1 LAEDRNQADPSWA
14 SADGDI
20 VFGRPPDVMA
30 ERAQPKQIY
39 LWHAASR
46 RVETI
51 AGSEGLFSPRTS
63 PDGHYIAALRLGQ
76 RALML
81 FDRSTGAWRTIAAQ
95 PAADP
100 VWSADSRWI
109 YFHDFESKSQ
119 MILRVNVEKGQIEN
133 IAGVSDLQSL
143 DYADFRF
150 VGLAPGDVPL
160 LRARTTVGNLYEA
173 QIEP

>member
-1 LAEDRNQADPSWA
+1 MD
-14 SADGDI
+14 
-20 VFGRPPDVMA
+20 
-30 ERAQPKQIY
+30 
-39 LWHAASR
+39 
-46 RVETI
+46 
-51 AGSEGLFSPRTS
+51 
-63 PDGHYIAALRLGQ
+63 
-76 RALML
+76 
-81 FDRSTGAWRTIAAQ
+81 
-95 PAADP
+95 
-100 VWSADSRWI
+100 
-109 YFHDFESKSQ
+109 FHDFESKSQ